1 MEGEKLTIEKLK
13 RLLYAE
19 VHSMLE
25 AKENLNYLN
34 LKLEILDGL
43 IKMIKNSNFDYLSN
57 NKLMICMQLD
67 SIFENSIYIDDFLNT
82 MARIENS
89 KKINDINSVNK
100 EIHKFYNRLFN
111 KYEEMLAEAELLKQT
126 YNLGKIKEYRTV
138 ISRLKFRQPLA
149 KKFYH
154 SVYKF
159 LEEKN
164 YDKLLIVRLCE
175 YIRVYN
181 KSSYSKYRND
191 SNKYEIFNMIN
202 DGYEMF
208 PKISINPKKDMEIDK
223 FINNLIESSK
233 NYINDFETYKMSL
246 PVYDQ
251 NIYDETEYKKIC
263 YDFLSKIQQEIYDTV
278 SLIKE
283 EDFYFDNDVK
293 IDVLKEYKEK
303 FKLYKNCRDFFD
315 NQIKNIK
322 EENYLEEKGE
332 ILDETMVKT
341 NFFFSISNDIS
352 YLERDLK
359 TVPEEYYNKIV
370 DLLLKKRYGDTNA
383 NTDKQLVNNSKLKQ
397 FRELRSD
404 QVRILYKNLNNNSII
419 ILGVGVKKEDN
430 DRNLYDRLA
439 RRPDYIDENL
449 LKVGDDD
456 KTLERVLEI
465 CNQNKRKGNR

>member
-1 MEGEKLTIEKLK
+1 MEDEKLTIEKLK

-25 AKENLNYLN
+25 AKEKLNYLN
-34 LKLEILDGL
+34 LKLEILDSL
-43 IKMIKNSNFDYLSN
+43 IKMIKNSNFDYLLD

-89 KKINDINSVNK
+89 KKNNNINNVNK
-100 EIHKFYNRLFN
+100 EIHEFYNRLFN
-111 KYEEMLAEAELLKQT
+111 KYEEISAESELIKQT
-126 YNLGKIKEYRTV
+126 YDSNKTKKYRTV
-138 ISRLKFRQPLA
+138 ISCLKYRQPLA
-149 KKFYH
+149 KNLYH

-164 YDKLLIVRLCE
+164 YDKFLIVKLCE

-181 KSSYSKYRND
+181 ASSYSKYKHD

-202 DGYEMF
+202 DGNEMF

-293 IDVLKEYKEK
+293 IDVLKEYKER

-341 NFFFSISNDIS
+341 NFFFSMSNDIS

>member
-1 MEGEKLTIEKLK
+1 
-13 RLLYAE
+13 
-19 VHSMLE
+19 
-25 AKENLNYLN
+25 
-34 LKLEILDGL
+34 
-43 IKMIKNSNFDYLSN
+43 
-57 NKLMICMQLD
+57 
-67 SIFENSIYIDDFLNT
+67 
-82 MARIENS
+82 
-89 KKINDINSVNK
+89 
-100 EIHKFYNRLFN
+100 
-111 KYEEMLAEAELLKQT
+111 
-126 YNLGKIKEYRTV
+126 
-138 ISRLKFRQPLA
+138 
-149 KKFYH
+149 
-154 SVYKF
+154 
-159 LEEKN
+159 
-164 YDKLLIVRLCE
+164 
-175 YIRVYN
+175 
-181 KSSYSKYRND
+181 
-191 SNKYEIFNMIN
+191 MIN
-202 DGYEMF
+202 DGHEMF

-303 FKLYKNCRDFFD
+303 FKLYKNYRDFFD

-341 NFFFSISNDIS
+341 NFFFSMSNDIS

-370 DLLLKKRYGDTNA
+370 DLLLKKRYCDTNA

>member
-1 MEGEKLTIEKLK
+1 MEDEKLTIEKLK

-89 KKINDINSVNK
+89 KKNNNINNVNK
-100 EIHKFYNRLFN
+100 EIHEFYNRLFN

-149 KKFYH
+149 KNLYH

-223 FINNLIESSK
+223 FISNLVESSK
-233 NYINDFETYKMSL
+233 DYIDDFETYKQSL

-263 YDFLSKIQQEIYDTV
+263 YDFLSKIQQEIYDIV
-278 SLIKE
+278 ALIKE

-293 IDVLKEYKEK
+293 IDVLKEYKKK
-303 FKLYKNCRDFFD
+303 FKLYKKCRDFFD
-315 NQIKNIK
+315 DQIKNIK
-322 EENYLEEKGE
+322 EENYLEEKE
-332 ILDETMVKT
+332 EFIDETVVKT
-341 NFFFSISNDIS
+341 NFLFAMSNDMS
-352 YLERDLK
+352 YIERDLK
-359 TVPEEYYNKIV
+359 TVPEEYYDKIKE
-370 DLLLKKRYGDTNA
+370 LLLQKRYGLTKKTN
-383 NTDKQLVNNSKLKQ
+383 DKQLINNEKLKQ
-397 FRELRSD
+397 FRELKED
-404 QVRILYKNLNNNSII
+404 QIRIIYRNSYNNSII
-419 ILGVGVKKEDN
+419 ILGVGVKKSDV

-439 RRPDYIDENL
+439 KRNNFVNDNT
-449 LKVGDDD
+449 LKLNDDS

>member
-1 MEGEKLTIEKLK
+1 MEDEKLTIEKLK

-89 KKINDINSVNK
+89 KKNNNINNVNK
-100 EIHKFYNRLFN
+100 EIHEFYNRLFN

-149 KKFYH
+149 KNLYH

-223 FINNLIESSK
+223 FISNLVESSK
-233 NYINDFETYKMSL
+233 DYIDDFETYKQSL

-278 SLIKE
+278 ALIKE

-293 IDVLKEYKEK
+293 IDVLKEYKKK
-303 FKLYKNCRDFFD
+303 FKLYKKCRDFFD
-315 NQIKNIK
+315 
-322 EENYLEEKGE
+322 
-332 ILDETMVKT
+332 D
-341 NFFFSISNDIS
+341 
-352 YLERDLK
+352 
-359 TVPEEYYNKIV
+359 
-370 DLLLKKRYGDTNA
+370 
-383 NTDKQLVNNSKLKQ
+383 
-397 FRELRSD
+397 
-404 QVRILYKNLNNNSII
+404 
-419 ILGVGVKKEDN
+419 
-430 DRNLYDRLA
+430 
-439 RRPDYIDENL
+439 
-449 LKVGDDD
+449 
-456 KTLERVLEI
+456 
-465 CNQNKRKGNR
+465 

>member
-1 MEGEKLTIEKLK
+1 MDDNKLTIEKLK

-19 VHSMLE
+19 VNSMLE
-25 AKENLNYLN
+25 AQENLNYLN
-34 LKLEILDGL
+34 IKLEILESLVEMLKKSDD
-43 IKMIKNSNFDYLSN
+43 NYLLN

-67 SIFENSIYIDDFLNT
+67 SIFENSIYINDFLNT

-89 KKINDINSVNK
+89 KKDNDVNHINK
-100 EIHKFYNRLFN
+100 EIHGFYNRLYN
-111 KYEEMLAEAELLKQT
+111 KYEEMFAETELLKQT
-126 YNLGKIKEYRTV
+126 YNLDKIKEYRTV

-149 KKFYH
+149 KNLYH

-164 YDKLLIVRLCE
+164 YDKFLIVKLCE

-181 KSSYSKYRND
+181 ESSYVKYKND
-191 SNKYEIFNMIN
+191 PNKYEIFNMIN
-202 DGYEMF
+202 DGYEIF
-208 PKISINPKKDMEIDK
+208 PKISINPKKDMEIEK
-223 FINNLIESSK
+223 FINNLIDSSK
-233 NYINDFETYKMSL
+233 DYINDFETYKMSL
-246 PVYDQ
+246 PIYNH
-251 NIYDETEYKKIC
+251 NIYEEKEYKKIC

-293 IDVLKEYKEK
+293 LDVLKEYKEK
-303 FKLYKNCRDFFD
+303 FKLYINCRNFFD
-315 NQIKNIK
+315 NQIRNIQ
-322 EENYLEEKGE
+322 EEIYLEEKDE
-332 ILDETMVKT
+332 ILEETSVKT
-341 NFFFSISNDIS
+341 NFFFAMSNDIS

-383 NTDKQLVNNSKLKQ
+383 NTDKQLINNDKLKQ

-404 QVRILYKNLNNNSII
+404 QVRIMYKNLTNNSII
-419 ILGVGVKKEDN
+419 ILGVGVKKDDV

-439 RRPDYIDENL
+439 KRNDYIDEKL
-449 LKVGDDD
+449 LKSGDDN
-456 KTLERVLEI
+456 KTLEKIIAL
-465 CNQNKRKGNR
+465 CKKNHRKGNR

>member
-1 MEGEKLTIEKLK
+1 
-13 RLLYAE
+13 
-19 VHSMLE
+19 
-25 AKENLNYLN
+25 
-34 LKLEILDGL
+34 
-43 IKMIKNSNFDYLSN
+43 
-57 NKLMICMQLD
+57 
-67 SIFENSIYIDDFLNT
+67 
-82 MARIENS
+82 
-89 KKINDINSVNK
+89 
-100 EIHKFYNRLFN
+100 
-111 KYEEMLAEAELLKQT
+111 
-126 YNLGKIKEYRTV
+126 
-138 ISRLKFRQPLA
+138 
-149 KKFYH
+149 
-154 SVYKF
+154 
-159 LEEKN
+159 
-164 YDKLLIVRLCE
+164 
-175 YIRVYN
+175 
-181 KSSYSKYRND
+181 
-191 SNKYEIFNMIN
+191 
-202 DGYEMF
+202 
-208 PKISINPKKDMEIDK
+208 
-223 FINNLIESSK
+223 
-233 NYINDFETYKMSL
+233 MSL

-322 EENYLEEKGE
+322 EENYLEENYLEEKGE

-341 NFFFSISNDIS
+341 NFFFSMSNDIS